1 MKKSK
6 VKQILAVVLAAT
18 LGLSVLT
25 GCGGSKTADKGSAPG
40 GDKQE
45 LVFNLAADT
54 KTLDPGLNQSV
65 DGAIIAVNA
74 FEGLAK
80 LDDKDKAIPG
90 QAEKWEV
97 SPDGLKYTFHLKKD
111 LKWSNGDPLKASDFE
126 YAWKRVLNP
135 ETASEYSFQM
145 LYIKGG
151 AEYNTGKG
159 TADQVGVKAIDDT
172 TLEVTLAAPCSY
184 FLELTAGPTYMPVN
198 QKIVE
203 ANKDWANDVKTLVS
217 NGPFKFTEYKIKDQI
232 VLEKNEN
239 YSDKANIKL
248 NKITMKMVTEPTSAW
263 ASYKQ
268 GQFDMVYDVPSTELE
283 AAVKDGSATQFED
296 LSTDYIN
303 INISDKAK
311 EINPDAAKVLS
322 DIRIRKAMSL
332 AIDRAAITENVIKN
346 HPTPAH
352 SFVPPS
358 ILDPDGKT
366 FASKEYFAP
375 KGNVEEAK
383 KLLAEAGYPDG
394 NGLPQFTILYN
405 PEGIN
410 NEIYQPIQDMLKKAG
425 FNVEL
430 QTQEWKVFQT
440 TRTNKQ
446 YLVARGGWTGDYI
459 DPMTFLDMFVP
470 ESAQND
476 PGYNNPK
483 YTELIHNAKIEADV
497 KKRSEMLH
505 QAEDVLMADM
515 PIIPLWHTK
524 QTRGIKSYVKG
535 VRVSPLRFIY
545 FDKAYIE
552 GKK

>member
-394 NGLPQFTILYN
+394 KGLPQFTILYN

-505 QAEDVLMADM
+505 QAEDLLMADM

>member
-6 VKQILAVVLAAT
+6 VKQICAVALAAT
-18 LGLSVLT
+18 IGLSVLT
-25 GCGGSKTADKGSAPG
+25 GCGGSKTADKGGATG
-40 GDKQE
+40 EKQE

-145 LYIKGG
+145 LYLKGG
-151 AEYNTGKG
+151 DEYNTGKG
-159 TADQVGVKAIDDT
+159 TADQVGVKATDDT
-172 TLEVTLAAPCSY
+172 TLEVTLAGPCPY
-184 FLELTAGPTYMPVN
+184 FLELTAGPTYMPVE

-203 ANKDWANDVKTLVS
+203 SNKDWATDVKTLVS
-217 NGPFKFTEYKIKDQI
+217 NGPFKFTEYKIKDQL

-239 YSDKANIKL
+239 YVSKNDVKL
-248 NKITMKMVTEPTSAW
+248 NKLTMKMVTEPTSAW
-263 ASYKQ
+263 ASFKA
-268 GQFDMVYDVPSTELE
+268 GQFDMVYDVPEPEVE
-283 AAVKDGSATQFED
+283 AALKDGSATQFKD

-311 EINPDAAKVLS
+311 EINPDAAKALS
-322 DIRIRKAMSL
+322 DVRIRKAMSL
-332 AIDRAAITENVIKN
+332 AIDRTAITENVIKN

-352 SFVPPS
+352 GFVPES
-358 ILDPDGKT
+358 ILDTDGKS
-366 FASKEYFAP
+366 FSSKKYFEP

-383 KLLAEAGYPDG
+383 KLLAEAGYPNG
-394 NGLPQFTILYN
+394 QGLPQMTILYN
-405 PEGIN
+405 PEGGN
-410 NEIYQPIQDMLKKAG
+410 GAKYQPIQDMLKKAG

-446 YLVARGGWTGDYI
+446 YVVARGGWTGDYV
-459 DPMTFLDMFVP
+459 DPMTFLDMFTP

-483 YTELIHNAKIEADV
+483 YIELIHNAKKEADA
-497 KKRSEMLH
+497 KKRMEMLH
-505 QAEDVLMADM
+505 QAEDLLMEDM
-515 PIIPLWHTK
+515 PIIPLWYTN

>member
-1 MKKSK
+1 MKTSK
-6 VKQILAVVLAAT
+6 VKQICAVALAAT
-18 LGLSVLT
+18 IGLSVLT
-25 GCGGSKTADKGSAPG
+25 GCGGAKTADKGGATG
-40 GDKQE
+40 EKQE

-145 LYIKGG
+145 LYLKGG
-151 AEYNTGKG
+151 DEYNTGKG
-159 TADQVGVKAIDDT
+159 TADQVGVKATDDT
-172 TLEVTLAAPCSY
+172 TLEVTLAGPCPY
-184 FLELTAGPTYMPVN
+184 FLELTAGPTYMPVE

-203 ANKDWANDVKTLVS
+203 SNKDWATDVKTLVS
-217 NGPFKFTEYKIKDQI
+217 NGPFKFTDYKIKDQI

-239 YSDKANIKL
+239 YVSKNDVKL
-248 NKITMKMVTEPTSAW
+248 NKLTMKMVTEPTSAW
-263 ASYKQ
+263 ASFKA
-268 GQFDMVYDVPSTELE
+268 GQFDMVYDVPEPEVE
-283 AAVKDGSATQFED
+283 AAIKDGSATQFKD

-311 EINPDAAKVLS
+311 AVNPDAAKVLS
-322 DIRIRKAMSL
+322 DVRIRKAMSL
-332 AIDRAAITENVIKN
+332 AIDRTAITENVIKN

-352 SFVPPS
+352 GFIPDS
-358 ILDPDGKT
+358 ILDADGKV
-366 FASKEYFAP
+366 FASKQYFDP

-383 KLLAEAGYPDG
+383 KLLAEAGYPNG
-394 NGLPQFTILYN
+394 QGLPQMTILYN
-405 PEGIN
+405 PESGN
-410 NEIYQPIQDMLKKAG
+410 GAKFQPIQDMLKKAG

-446 YLVARGGWTGDYI
+446 YEVARGGWTGDYV
-459 DPMTFLDMFVP
+459 DPMTFLDMFTP

-483 YTELIHNAKIEADV
+483 YIELIHNAKNEADA
-497 KKRSEMLH
+497 KKRMEMLH
-505 QAEDVLMADM
+505 QAEDLLMEDM
-515 PIIPLWHTK
+515 PIIPLWYTN

>member
-6 VKQILAVVLAAT
+6 VKQICAVALAAT
-18 LGLSVLT
+18 IGLSVLT
-25 GCGGSKTADKGSAPG
+25 GCGGAKTNDKGGATG
-40 GDKQE
+40 EKQE

-145 LYIKGG
+145 LYLKGG
-151 AEYNTGKG
+151 DEYNTGKG
-159 TADQVGVKAIDDT
+159 TADQVGVKATDDT
-172 TLEVTLAAPCSY
+172 TLEVTLAGPCPY
-184 FLELTAGPTYMPVN
+184 FLELTAGPTYMPVE

-203 ANKDWANDVKTLVS
+203 SNKDWATDVKTLVS
-217 NGPFKFTEYKIKDQI
+217 NGPFKFTEYKIKDQL

-239 YSDKANIKL
+239 YVSKNDVKL
-248 NKITMKMVTEPTSAW
+248 NKLTMKMVTEPTSAW
-263 ASYKQ
+263 ASFKA
-268 GQFDMVYDVPSTELE
+268 GQFDMVYDVPEPEVE
-283 AAVKDGSATQFED
+283 AALKDGSATQFKD

-311 EINPDAAKVLS
+311 EINPDAAKALS
-322 DIRIRKAMSL
+322 DVRIRKAMSL
-332 AIDRAAITENVIKN
+332 AIDRTAITENVIKN

-352 SFVPPS
+352 GFVPES
-358 ILDPDGKT
+358 ILDTDGKS
-366 FASKEYFAP
+366 FSSKKYFEP

-383 KLLAEAGYPDG
+383 KLLAEAGYPNG
-394 NGLPQFTILYN
+394 QGLPQMTILYN
-405 PEGIN
+405 PEGGN
-410 NEIYQPIQDMLKKAG
+410 GAKYQPIQDMLKKAG

-446 YLVARGGWTGDYI
+446 YVVARGGWTGDYV
-459 DPMTFLDMFVP
+459 DPMTFLDMFTP

-483 YTELIHNAKIEADV
+483 YIELIHNAKKEADA
-497 KKRSEMLH
+497 KKRMEMLH
-505 QAEDVLMADM
+505 QAEDLLMEDM
-515 PIIPLWHTK
+515 PIIPLWYTN